1 MSLSKILAKLREEIE
16 SDDRVRENVLPLSRE
31 TVRRC
36 GLSIKETHRGN
47 FDEASRLVNE
57 AHEMMREAAT
67 HMLQSDFISKAKI
80 LDTAQQELAEASNVL
95 SLIQY
100 GEFTDPQKLDIPTR
114 PYLTGLADA
123 IGELRRAVLDSL
135 RTGDVERGEKLLLV
149 MEDALDELNAFDFP
163 NALIPD
169 LRRKCDV
176 ARGLI
181 EKTRGDVTGAVQQ
194 EKLIR
199 EMRTFEDHLKD

>member
-16 SDDRVRENVLPLSRE
+16 ADDKVRESVLPLSRE
-31 TVRRC
+31 IVRRC
-36 GLSIKETHRGN
+36 GLAIKETHRSN
-47 FDEASRLVNE
+47 FDEASKLVNE
-57 AHEMMREAAT
+57 AHEMMQEAAAQVS
-67 HMLQSDFISKAKI
+67 QSDFISKAKI

-95 SLIQY
+95 SLIKH
-100 GEFTDPQKLDIPTR
+100 GEFTNPTKLDIPAR

-123 IGELRRAVLDSL
+123 IGELRRAVLDRL
-135 RTGDVERGEKLLLV
+135 RSGDVKYGERLLSV

-176 ARGLI
+176 ARALI

-199 EMRTFEDHLKD
+199 ELRAFDSRKKD

>member
-1 MSLSKILAKLREEIE
+1 MSLSKILVKLREEIE
-16 SDDRVRENVLPLSRE
+16 ADDRVRENVLPLSRE

-47 FDEASRLVNE
+47 FDEALKLVNE
-57 AHEMMREAAT
+57 AHEMMQQAAT
-67 HMLQSDFISKAKI
+67 QVSQSEFISKAKI

-95 SLIQY
+95 SLIQS
-100 GEFTDPQKLDIPTR
+100 GEFTDPEKLDIPAR

-135 RTGDVERGEKLLLV
+135 RTGDVKRGEKLLSV
-149 MEDALDELNAFDFP
+149 MEEALDELNAFDFP

-199 EMRTFEDHLKD
+199 EMKTFEGRVKK